1 MTKVISLDPKKRIAA
16 PLQPAKLSE
25 VQGAVTLLAKALPIM
40 PSIQDP
46 EAFKEIM
53 AEFLAPYP
61 ADVLMEAVY
70 QAIPGFKHMPS
81 VHEMVAICEQLIE
94 PRRKQLL
101 EHRSRQEEK
110 DERQRRC
117 RDFQARL
124 AIAIGDDVPS
134 LNEIE
139 LAARLTPNLLC
150 AGMPVTW
157 RQFADEDPL
166 ACAEL
171 CKRLAE
177 IARSEPLDWGE
188 IRHLLATTEKEREHR
203 RRRDLERQARE
214 RLGDAA
220 PLPGDF
226 ALADSISNSLVSR
239 GGSEILWPAA
249 LQRGELWAA
258 QYCRLMALAERTRQA
273 IGQGRIGWNE
283 CLAIGKLI
291 SGDEA
296 AARSEVEKAEAH
308 AARPQYECPPPDSFW
323 DALWRIRKACG
334 IDVPRSKDPDAVATA
349 AETAKHLTALA
360 GLADVRKILDRQV
373 QEAWASKPHLTLTR
387 PEPAGEQE

>member
-1 MTKVISLDPKKRIAA
+1 MTKVISLDPKKHIAA
-16 PLQPAKLSE
+16 SLQPAKLSE

-46 EAFKEIM
+46 EAFKGIM

-81 VHEMVAICEQLIE
+81 IHEMVAICEQLIE
-94 PRRKQLL
+94 PRRNQLW
-101 EHRSRQEEK
+101 EHRRRQEEK

-117 RDFQARL
+117 HDFQARL
-124 AIAIGDDVPS
+124 ATHIGDDVPS
-134 LNEIE
+134 LYEIE
-139 LAARLTPNLLC
+139 LAARLMPDLLR

-157 RQFADEDPL
+157 RQFADEDPR

-177 IARSEPLDWGE
+177 IARSEPLNSGE
-188 IRHLLATTEKEREHR
+188 IRHLLATTEEDREHR
-203 RRRDLERQARE
+203 RWRDLERQACE

-220 PLPGDF
+220 PLPGDV
-226 ALADSISNSLVSR
+226 ALADRISNSLVSR
-239 GGSEILWPAA
+239 GGSEISWPAA
-249 LQRGELWAA
+249 LQCGELWAA

-273 IGQGRIGWNE
+273 IRQGRIAWHE
-283 CLAIGKLI
+283 CLAIAKLI
-291 SGDEA
+291 SRDEA
-296 AARSEVEKAEAH
+296 AARSAVEQAEAL
-308 AARPQYECPPPDSFW
+308 AARPKYEFPPPESFW
-323 DALWRIRKACG
+323 DALYRIRKECG